1 MDEPKKR
8 ILFVC
13 SGNTCRSPM
22 AEAVCKDLIKKR
34 NLDIEAR
41 SAGIMAPV
49 GCPMSENAARALE
62 HAGITGFTHEAE
74 ELTPEA
80 VDWADSIYVMTKAH
94 QDAVLESFPD
104 LEDKIHLLRSDMGDI
119 VDPFGGDLSIYEEV
133 LEQITHEVS
142 ELLSVEENYNEY

>member
-1 MDEPKKR
+1 
-8 ILFVC
+8 
-13 SGNTCRSPM
+13 M

-62 HAGITGFTHEAE
+62 RAGITGFTHEAE

-80 VDWADSIYVMTKAH
+80 VDWADEKPSQGFA
-94 QDAVLESFPD
+94 
-104 LEDKIHLLRSDMGDI
+104 R
-119 VDPFGGDLSIYEEV
+119 PFARRDCRL
-133 LEQITHEVS
+133 
-142 ELLSVEENYNEY
+142 